1 VDIFHE
7 EGKPKVY
14 MVDSVK
20 YNQKQHRK
28 ALIPNDKGSSYV
40 ASWSN
45 IIMKWMDLSF
55 EGEKKQCTFEVIDI
69 KN

>member
-1 VDIFHE
+1 MILPYCSDRKGLWSFILVDIFHK

-28 ALIPNDKGSSYV
+28 ALITNDKGYS
-40 ASWSN
+40 
-45 IIMKWMDLSF
+45 
-55 EGEKKQCTFEVIDI
+55 
-69 KN
+69 